1 MELAKYS
8 LIFKSENNGCLLINT
23 MTNSIV
29 RFDSLHA
36 NRLYEVLRGGKDQ
49 EIESFLEKINFQKI
63 LTLYE
68 LF

>member
-36 NRLYEVLRGGKDQ
+36 NRLYEVLRGGKDL
-49 EIESFLEKINFQKI
+49 EIESFLEKNKLSKNLDFVRA
-63 LTLYE
+63 
-68 LF
+68 F